1 MAISE
6 ERRRRGQE
14 TIKRYK
20 SVSGA
25 DPYAAGGDAITDILL
40 FVAKTPE
47 EARQMLRNAEIE
59 FNNELESEDLI
70 AEG

>member
-20 SVSGA
+20 SVSGT
-25 DPYAAGGDAITDILL
+25 DVYAAANDAIADILL
-40 FVAKTPE
+40 YVAKTSD
-47 EARQMLRNAEIE
+47 EARQMLHGAEIE
-59 FNNELESEDLI
+59 FNNELESEDLM

>member
-20 SVSGA
+20 SVSGS
-25 DPYAAGGDAITDILL
+25 DPYAAANDAIADILL
-40 FVAKTPE
+40 YVAKTSD
-47 EARQMLRNAEIE
+47 EARQMLHCAEVD